1 MLLMYIAFK
10 FFFKKKRK
18 ILGENR
24 LLVMKV
30 HFNLKLIYENTETKS
45 FWRVFIIFMIGFKIK
60 FLEVPARE
68 IRCLIFK
75 ILPMS
80 RKIKKI
86 RIIKILKEIL
96 RFILFF
102 YFDNDLF

>member
-1 MLLMYIAFK
+1 M
-10 FFFKKKRK
+10 R
-18 ILGENR
+18 
-24 LLVMKV
+24 V

-96 RFILFF
+96 RFIWFF